1 MIVIAL
7 TDKASNLNGT
17 TLQLFKMNRLNLAN
31 RMVAGICEK
40 SLQKVKGGFKY
51 IYIYIVIKSK
61 EY

>member
-17 TLQLFKMNRLNLAN
+17 TLQLFKRNRLNLAN

-40 SLQKVKGGFKY
+40 SLQKVKGTFKN
-51 IYIYIVIKSK
+51 IYIVIKSK